1 MSFFFAFSEEVKL
14 NLFFIFTNRYGDP
27 HPDFFTGSLEDALTA
42 ACQKPAKERKMLA
55 IYLHHDGSVLT
66 NVFCD
71 QLLKCDSIKQ
81 TLQHNFI
88 LYGWDLT
95 YESNKNMFLSSIS
108 VCVGMTATIT
118 VRNLQMSQL
127 PAILVI
133 GKSRS
138 TCEVLSMIHGNVSK
152 DELMNKL
159 IDTINMYSEQRN
171 IEVREENERA
181 DREKVKF
188 EQDVAYNESLEADRR
203 KEEAKRQK
211 EHAIATERK
220 RLESERQE
228 IEAVRE
234 ANRFEAEQNV
244 PVEPPVGL
252 ADCTKIRVRT
262 PEGTFFERRFT
273 VQSKLSGLLHF
284 VASKGFPIDEYKLIS
299 TFPRRDVSIRQTNT
313 HF

>member
-1 MSFFFAFSEEVKL
+1 M
-14 NLFFIFTNRYGDP
+14 
-27 HPDFFTGSLEDALTA
+27 
-42 ACQKPAKERKMLA
+42 
-55 IYLHHDGSVLT
+55 
-66 NVFCD
+66 
-71 QLLKCDSIKQ
+71 
-81 TLQHNFI
+81 LQHNFV

-108 VCVGMTATIT
+108 VCVGVTATIT

-159 IDTINMYSEQRN
+159 IDTINMYSEQRH

-234 ANRFEAEQNV
+234 ANRCEAEQNV
-244 PVEPPVGL
+244 PVEPALGS
-252 ADCTKIRVRT
+252 ADCTKIRIRGPGGV
-262 PEGTFFERRFT
+262 FFERRFT
-273 VQSKLSGLLHF
+273 VESKLRALLNF

-299 TFPRRDVSIRQTNT
+299 TYPRRDVSSHKQTCS
-313 HF
+313 